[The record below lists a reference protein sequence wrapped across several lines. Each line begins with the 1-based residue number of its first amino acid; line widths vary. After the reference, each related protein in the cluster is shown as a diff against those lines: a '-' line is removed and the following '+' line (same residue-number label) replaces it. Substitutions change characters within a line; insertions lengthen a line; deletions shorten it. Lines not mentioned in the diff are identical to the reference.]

1 MPTPLKVAVCED
13 NEQDLSRLLSCM
25 TASAIPAEYETF
37 SSGEALLA
45 AHQAGRYDLI
55 FLDIYMNGL
64 LGIDAAAKI
73 RETDTTVTLIFTTT
87 STEHALASYRLNAP
101 KYIEK
106 PVMPEEVAEVLS
118 MAQEKRKTAAYIRL
132 LTGGEYRDIP
142 VDSVLYFEQQNRA
155 AIVKT
160 LSGVIRTSQTV
171 KFQHIEPLL
180 PKYFLR
186 CHQSY
191 IVNLKHVKSLN
202 WEQKIFTMHN
212 GDRVYIRHQNMK
224 QAAEAYEDYLLLKLK
239 EKGGRI

>member
-1 MPTPLKVAVCED
+1 MLTPLKIAVCED
-13 NEQDLSRLLSCM
+13 NEQDISCLLACIA
-25 TASAIPAEYETF
+25 ASAIPVECEAF

-45 AHQAGRYDLI
+45 AHQTGRYDLI

-73 RETDTTVTLIFTTT
+73 RETDTAVTLVFTTT
-87 STEHALASYRLNAP
+87 STEHTLASYRLNAP

-106 PVMPEEVAEVLS
+106 PVTLEEVAEVLG
-118 MAQEKRKTAAYIRL
+118 MAQEKRKTAAYIQL

-142 VDSVLYFEQQNRA
+142 VDSILYFEQQNRA

-160 LSGVIRTSQTV
+160 LSGTLRTSQTV
-171 KFQHIEPLL
+171 KFKHIEPLL

-191 IVNLKHVKSLN
+191 IVNLKHVKNLD
-202 WEQKIFTMHN
+202 WEQKTFTMHN
-212 GDRVYIRHQNMK
+212 GDKVYIRHQTMK
-224 QAAEAYEDYLLLKLK
+224 QAAEAYENYLLQKTLLR
-239 EKGGRI
+239 GGGI